1 MFVPELVSSL
11 RGYTRRQAL
20 ADGLAGVIVGIVAL
34 PLAIAFAIASGLSP
48 EYGLY
53 TAIVAGFLISA
64 LGGSRVQIGGP
75 TGAFVVIVFG
85 IVQEHGVAGLT
96 VATLMAGIML
106 VIFGLVRLGAAI
118 KFIPFPV
125 TTGFTSGIAL
135 IIALQQYL
143 PFFGLRAT
151 AEPADFIGKIRLYAN
166 ISDAINVHAVLI
178 GLLTLAILIFWP
190 RISRRIPGPVAA
202 LVLGTLV
209 VNVFGLSVE
218 TIGSRFGEIRF
229 GLPQLRMPEIDPASI
244 RPLLAPAFS
253 IALLAAIESLLSAV
267 VADGMIGTRH
277 KSNAELVAQGV
288 ANIASPLLGGMPA
301 TGAIARTATN
311 IRMGARTPV
320 AGMVH
325 ALTLL
330 LIGLFLG
337 RWVVLVPMP
346 VLAGILL
353 MVAYHMSEWRTFLGE
368 LKGPRSDVAVM
379 LTTFALTVLVD
390 LTVAIQ
396 AGMVLAAFLFM
407 RRMAEVTNVSSITSE
422 LDDAAWRPG
431 SARATAIPQGV
442 QVYEING
449 PFFFGAAEKFKDT
462 LNDIDRRPH
471 TLILGMRNVPAMDS
485 TGLNALR
492 DLVRRS
498 RKDGTRV
505 ILAGVHAQPMMVL
518 ARSGFLDE
526 VGDQNLAG
534 DIDEALAQVA
544 QQKTPADGPQVATRS

>member
-1 MFVPELVSSL
+1 MLPELITSL

-20 ADGLAGVIVGIVAL
+20 TDVSAGVIVGIVAL

-53 TAIVAGFLISA
+53 TAIVAGFIVSA
-64 LGGSRVQIGGP
+64 LGGSKVQIGGP

-85 IVQEHGVAGLT
+85 IVQEHGVDGLQI
-96 VATLMAGIML
+96 ATLMAGIIL
-106 VIFGLVRLGAAI
+106 VVFGLARFGGAI

-125 TTGFTSGIAL
+125 TTGFTTGIAV
-135 IIALQQYL
+135 IIALQQYV
-143 PFFGLRAT
+143 PFLGLRPT
-151 AEPADFIGKIRLYAN
+151 SEPADFIGKVRAYA
-166 ISDAINVHAVLI
+166 AITDSANWH
-178 GLLTLAILIFWP
+178 
-190 RISRRIPGPVAA
+190 AA
-202 LVLGTLV
+202 LVGALTLGILVYWPKFSRRVPAPFIALVAGTLFV
-209 VNVFGLSVE
+209 ELAGLHVE
-218 TIGSRFGEIRF
+218 TIGSRFGTIHF
-229 GLPQLRMPEIDPASI
+229 GLPHFRLPDVDPASV

-277 KSNAELVAQGV
+277 KSNTELIAQGI
-288 ANIASPLLGGMPA
+288 ANIASPLFGGMPA

-320 AGMVH
+320 AGITH
-325 ALTLL
+325 AVTLL
-330 LIGLFLG
+330 LIGLFFG
-337 RWVVLVPMP
+337 RWVVLVPLP

-368 LKGPRSDVAVM
+368 LRGPRSDVAVL
-379 LTTFALTVLVD
+379 LTTFLLTVLVD

-422 LDDAAWRPG
+422 LDDEAQWRPSG
-431 SARATAIPQGV
+431 ARPAQIPKGV
-442 QVYEING
+442 QVFEING

-462 LNDIDRRPH
+462 LSEIESRPH

-485 TGLNALR
+485 TGLAALR
-492 DLVRRS
+492 ELVRRG

-505 ILAGVHAQPMMVL
+505 ILAGVHAQPMVVL
-518 ARSGFLDE
+518 ARSGILE
-526 VGDQNLAG
+526 EIGEANLAG
-534 DIDEALAQVA
+534 DIADALA
-544 QQKTPADGPQVATRS
+544 DLN